1 MPTSAT
7 DAPLPNLRP
16 YWGVG
21 IARYTPHDVDMD
33 AQRGVRL
40 TFGLDALGD
49 RWTIGQEVELDIPH
63 TKGLMNTG
71 QDLVPSVRVGI
82 ALRRHF

>member
-1 MPTSAT
+1 
-7 DAPLPNLRP
+7 
-16 YWGVG
+16 
-21 IARYTPHDVDMD
+21 MD

-40 TFGLDALGD
+40 TFGLDELGD

-63 TKGLMNTG
+63 TKVLMNI
-71 QDLVPSVRVGI
+71 VRIWCPSVRVGI